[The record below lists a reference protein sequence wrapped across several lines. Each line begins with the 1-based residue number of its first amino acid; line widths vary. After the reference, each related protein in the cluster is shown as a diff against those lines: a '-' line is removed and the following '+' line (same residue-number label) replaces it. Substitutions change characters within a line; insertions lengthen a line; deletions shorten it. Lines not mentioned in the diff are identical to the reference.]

1 MKKRAQLN
9 DPSQNSQYP
18 TSIPLMSDQLFGISE
33 SEVPATTGFTAPP
46 TDSQVSGMYS
56 GVTAAMN
63 GGTVNSTSNVATNN
77 AQANFFSNSSSN
89 NRPNYILGGV
99 ERQIDETSEKLRE
112 NFLAFLERYRE
123 SSSNSISSSNDPTA
137 SSTLGTSEMLLS
149 TTQGSEPPLFSENNP
164 LYRQQLSEIRN
175 EGLNTIYVDFNHL
188 YRFDDVLA
196 NAIAENFYR

>member
-1 MKKRAQLN
+1 
-9 DPSQNSQYP
+9 
-18 TSIPLMSDQLFGISE
+18 MSDQFFGISE
-33 SEVPATTGFTAPP
+33 SEIPATAGFTAPP
-46 TDSQVSGMYS
+46 TDSQMSGIYS
-56 GVTAAMN
+56 GLTAAMN
-63 GGTVNSTSNVATNN
+63 GGTLNSTNNVVANN

-123 SSSNSISSSNDPTA
+123 SSSNSISSSTDPTA
-137 SSTLGTSEMLLS
+137 SSSTLGTSEMLLS

-164 LYRQQLSEIRN
+164 LYRQQLSELRN

-196 NAIAENFYR
+196 NAIADNFYR

>member
-1 MKKRAQLN
+1 
-9 DPSQNSQYP
+9 
-18 TSIPLMSDQLFGISE
+18 MSDQLFGNSE
-33 SEVPATTGFTAPP
+33 TEVPATPGFTAPP
-46 TDSQVSGMYS
+46 TDSQVSGIYS
-56 GVTAAMN
+56 GAGVDVSATAN
-63 GGTVNSTSNVATNN
+63 TINSTNVPAAVQNGN
-77 AQANFFSNSSSN
+77 NFFANSSSN
-89 NRPNYILGGV
+89 NQRPNYILGGI
-99 ERQIDETSEKLRE
+99 ERQVDETSEKLRE

-123 SSSNSISSSNDPTA
+123 SSSSSNSSTDPAGT

-164 LYRQQLSEIRN
+164 LYRHQLSEIRN

>member
-1 MKKRAQLN
+1 
-9 DPSQNSQYP
+9 
-18 TSIPLMSDQLFGISE
+18 MSDQVFGISD
-33 SEVPATTGFTAPP
+33 SEIPNSIGFTAPP
-46 TDSQVSGMYS
+46 TDSQVSGIYS
-56 GVTAAMN
+56 VQNASTMN
-63 GGTVNSTSNVATNN
+63 TNASTFNGNSNGNN
-77 AQANFFSNSSSN
+77 LFSNSNSAS

-123 SSSNSISSSNDPTA
+123 SSSNSSGSDGASGVTA
-137 SSTLGTSEMLLS
+137 SSSTLGTSEMLLS

-164 LYRQQLSEIRN
+164 LYRQQLSDIRN
-175 EGLNTIYVDFNHL
+175 EGMNTIYIDFNHL

>member
-1 MKKRAQLN
+1 
-9 DPSQNSQYP
+9 
-18 TSIPLMSDQLFGISE
+18 MSDQLFGNSE
-33 SEVPATTGFTAPP
+33 SEVAASTGLNALP
-46 TDSQVSGMYS
+46 TDSQVSGIYS
-56 GVTAAMN
+56 GAI
-63 GGTVNSTSNVATNN
+63 GTMPGNSTNNVIMANN
-77 AQANFFSNSSSN
+77 AQVNFFSNSSSN

-112 NFLAFLERYRE
+112 NFLAFLERFRE
-123 SSSNSISSSNDPTA
+123 SSNSNSSSNNPSVS

-164 LYRQQLSEIRN
+164 LYRQQLSDIRN

>member
-1 MKKRAQLN
+1 
-9 DPSQNSQYP
+9 
-18 TSIPLMSDQLFGISE
+18 MSDQLFGNSE
-33 SEVPATTGFTAPP
+33 TEVPATPGFTAPP
-46 TDSQVSGMYS
+46 TDSQVSGIYS
-56 GVTAAMN
+56 RVTVN
-63 GGTVNSTSNVATNN
+63 GGSNDPVNTLNSTSNTQNIQN
-77 AQANFFSNSSSN
+77 GNNFFTTFSSSN
-89 NRPNYILGGV
+89 QRPNYILGGI
-99 ERQIDETSEKLRE
+99 ERQVDETSEKLRE

-123 SSSNSISSSNDPTA
+123 SSNSTSSDPSGSTPS

-175 EGLNTIYVDFNHL
+175 EGFNTIYVDFNHL

>member
-1 MKKRAQLN
+1 
-9 DPSQNSQYP
+9 
-18 TSIPLMSDQLFGISE
+18 MSDQLFGISE
-33 SEVPATTGFTAPP
+33 SEVPATAGFAAPP
-46 TDSQVSGMYS
+46 TDSQVSGIYS

-63 GGTVNSTSNVATNN
+63 GNINSSNVTSNNVQTS
-77 AQANFFSNSSSN
+77 FFANSSSA

-99 ERQIDETSEKLRE
+99 ERQVDETSEKLRE

-123 SSSNSISSSNDPTA
+123 SSSSSSLNSISSSNDPTA
-137 SSTLGTSEMLLS
+137 SSSTLGTSEMLLS

>member
-1 MKKRAQLN
+1 
-9 DPSQNSQYP
+9 
-18 TSIPLMSDQLFGISE
+18 MSEQLFGNSE
-33 SEVPATTGFTAPP
+33 TEVPATPGFTAPP
-46 TDSQVSGMYS
+46 TDSQVSGVYS
-56 GVTAAMN
+56 GVTVGTGATGNNMN
-63 GGTVNSTSNVATNN
+63 ATLNSVPNGNNFLVNSTSTNN
-77 AQANFFSNSSSN
+77 Q
-89 NRPNYILGGV
+89 RPNYILGGI

-123 SSSNSISSSNDPTA
+123 SSSNSGADPSGLTA
-137 SSTLGTSEMLLS
+137 SSSTLGTSEMLLS

>member
-1 MKKRAQLN
+1 
-9 DPSQNSQYP
+9 
-18 TSIPLMSDQLFGISE
+18 MSDQLFGNSE
-33 SEVPATTGFTAPP
+33 TEIPATPGFTAPP
-46 TDSQVSGMYS
+46 TDSQVSGIYS
-56 GVTAAMN
+56 GITVGDSGVVSVTIN
-63 GGTVNSTSNVATNN
+63 TLNSTNVQNIQN
-77 AQANFFSNSSSN
+77 GNNFFSNSNSSN
-89 NRPNYILGGV
+89 HRPNYILGGI
-99 ERQIDETSEKLRE
+99 ERQVDETSEKLRE

-123 SSSNSISSSNDPTA
+123 SSSSNSVNDPSGLTTT

>member
-1 MKKRAQLN
+1 
-9 DPSQNSQYP
+9 
-18 TSIPLMSDQLFGISE
+18 MSDQLFGISE
-33 SEVPATTGFTAPP
+33 SEVPATAGFTAPP
-46 TDSQVSGMYS
+46 TDSQVSGIYS
-56 GVTAAMN
+56 GVT
-63 GGTVNSTSNVATNN
+63 GTMPIGSTVATNN

-123 SSSNSISSSNDPTA
+123 SSSNSLSSTDPTA
-137 SSTLGTSEMLLS
+137 SSSTLGTSEMLLS

-196 NAIAENFYR
+196 NAIADNFYR

>member
-1 MKKRAQLN
+1 
-9 DPSQNSQYP
+9 
-18 TSIPLMSDQLFGISE
+18 MSDQLFGNSE
-33 SEVPATTGFTAPP
+33 TEVPATPGFTAPP
-46 TDSQVSGMYS
+46 TDSQVSEFFS
-56 GVTAAMN
+56 GVTAGDN
-63 GGTVNSTSNVATNN
+63 GPVNTFNSTNVTIGNVQNGNNFLVNSTS
-77 AQANFFSNSSSN
+77 SNQ
-89 NRPNYILGGV
+89 RPNYILGGI

-123 SSSNSISSSNDPTA
+123 SSSSTDPSGLTA
-137 SSTLGTSEMLLS
+137 SSSTLGTSEMLLS

>member
-1 MKKRAQLN
+1 
-9 DPSQNSQYP
+9 
-18 TSIPLMSDQLFGISE
+18 MSDQLFGISE
-33 SEVPATTGFTAPP
+33 SEVPATAGFTAPP
-46 TDSQVSGMYS
+46 TDSQVSGIYS
-56 GVTAAMN
+56 GVT
-63 GGTVNSTSNVATNN
+63 GTTMPTVATNN

-123 SSSNSISSSNDPTA
+123 SSSNSLSSTDPTA
-137 SSTLGTSEMLLS
+137 SSSTLGTSEMLLS

-196 NAIAENFYR
+196 NAIADNFYR

>member
-1 MKKRAQLN
+1 
-9 DPSQNSQYP
+9 
-18 TSIPLMSDQLFGISE
+18 MSDQLFGNSE
-33 SEVPATTGFTAPP
+33 TEVPATPGFTAPP
-46 TDSQVSGMYS
+46 TDSQVSGIYS
-56 GVTAAMN
+56 GVTVGTGAGSNDPVNTLNSNSNIQNISN
-63 GGTVNSTSNVATNN
+63 GNTFFAT
-77 AQANFFSNSSSN
+77 SNSSN
-89 NRPNYILGGV
+89 QRPNYILGGI
-99 ERQIDETSEKLRE
+99 ERQVDETSEKLRE

-123 SSSNSISSSNDPTA
+123 SSNSASSTDPSGLTPS

>member
-1 MKKRAQLN
+1 
-9 DPSQNSQYP
+9 
-18 TSIPLMSDQLFGISE
+18 MSDQVFGISE
-33 SEVPATTGFTAPP
+33 SELPNSLGFTAPP
-46 TDSQVSGMYS
+46 TDSQVSGIYS
-56 GVTAAMN
+56 AVPITI
-63 GGTVNSTSNVATNN
+63 ATNTTNPAAFN
-77 AQANFFSNSSSN
+77 ANANNNNLFSAS
-89 NRPNYILGGV
+89 NRPNFILGGV
-99 ERQIDETSEKLRE
+99 ERQVDETSEKLRE

-123 SSSNSISSSNDPTA
+123 SSSSSSGASVVASGVTA
-137 SSTLGTSEMLLS
+137 SSSTLGTSEMLLS